1 MKRLSSM
8 SLEEIHYYLVESFTE
23 PEIVRKILKY
33 SKTNVSYSFKPPP
46 EGRVFIVGTPVMAV
60 FATIC
65 IQLINWSPG
74 NSREIEEIYKMIK
87 SAKLMVNHNT
97 YQQDI
102 RYNFYRPDYWLKSDN
117 MTKTKNSEIYKN
129 LIKSGFTLKSFVNNK
144 KLTDAIIE
152 DKANKDS
159 IKSDRLNSMLMIVK
173 KILNKKSFPVWLLLL
188 IIIGVLF
195 IIKKRIP

>member
-1 MKRLSSM
+1 MRRLSSM

-60 FATIC
+60 FATIF

-159 IKSDRLNSMLMIVK
+159 IKSDRLNSMLVKVK

-188 IIIGVLF
+188 IIISILF